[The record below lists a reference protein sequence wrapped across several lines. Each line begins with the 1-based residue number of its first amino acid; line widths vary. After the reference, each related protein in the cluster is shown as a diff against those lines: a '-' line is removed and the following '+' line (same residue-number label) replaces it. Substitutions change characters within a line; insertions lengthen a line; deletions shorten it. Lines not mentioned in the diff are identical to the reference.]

1 MATPEQK
8 AFDIC
13 LEMLDQRVCS
23 VEEEDRENLRII
35 ATKPDGD
42 QLCVLFNS
50 TPKFDTKSMK
60 EVITFMNE
68 ANMKHAIIVYT
79 EGVTPATKSTLA
91 QTDEMYLELFDRQD
105 LQYNITKHR
114 LQPVFT
120 RLYDKE
126 AESFKQTYGT
136 KFGTLRHEKPI
147 ARFYDYRKGDVIRV
161 TREDGYVNYRIVR

>member
-13 LEMLDQRVCS
+13 LQMLDQRGCS
-23 VEEEDRENLRII
+23 VEEEDRENLRIV

-68 ANMKHAIIVYT
+68 ANMRHAIIVHT

-120 RLYDKE
+120 RLPPSLSSKRTAQSSAPFDMK
-126 AESFKQTYGT
+126 SQSRVSTT
-136 KFGTLRHEKPI
+136 I
-147 ARFYDYRKGDVIRV
+147 VRV
-161 TREDGYVNYRIVR
+161 T